1 MGPWWFLS
9 LIGIALQLAIIHT
22 MSKGAWG
29 PYRVVF
35 VYTVLMFWASVLYA
49 GASTTE
55 AVGRLVSRYFWALDG
70 LLQAFVLV
78 VVVVFVRRAAAQ
90 RGALITRVLVGL
102 AFLTGLASY
111 FTHSEANLN
120 FRMTL
125 VSRNLG
131 FCAVIANLIL
141 WAALIRRRHPDRTLL
156 LLSGGLGVE
165 MAGKAIGH
173 SLRTLTPSLV
183 TLGNLIIVV
192 SYLFGL
198 YVWWQAFRHW
208 RPDPAPVAG

>member
-1 MGPWWFLS
+1 MDPWWFLS
-9 LIGIALQLAIIHT
+9 LIGIALQLAIIHA

-35 VYTVLMFWASVLYA
+35 VYTILMFWASVLYA
-49 GASTTE
+49 GASTME
-55 AVGRLVSRYFWALDG
+55 AVGRMVSRYYWALDG

-78 VVVVFVRRAAAQ
+78 VVVVLIHKAAEG
-90 RGALITRVLVGL
+90 RGPSVTRVVVGL
-102 AFLTGLASY
+102 ALLTAFASY
-111 FTHSEANLN
+111 IAHSGGN
-120 FRMTL
+120 FNSRMTV
-125 VSRNLG
+125 VSRNVG
-131 FCAVIANLIL
+131 FCAVIANLVL
-141 WAALIRRRHPDRTLL
+141 WAALIRTRHPDRTLL

-173 SLRTLTPSLV
+173 SLRTLAPSLI
-183 TLGNLIIVV
+183 TFGNLIIVV

-208 RPDPAPVAG
+208 RPNPAPVAG